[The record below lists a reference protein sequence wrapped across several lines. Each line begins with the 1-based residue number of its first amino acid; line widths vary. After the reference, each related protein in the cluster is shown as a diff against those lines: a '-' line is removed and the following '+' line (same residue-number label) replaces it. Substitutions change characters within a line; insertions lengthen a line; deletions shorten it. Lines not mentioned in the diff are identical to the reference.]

1 MDIVDLCGNI
11 IMIIAVIFIIELFI
25 LFHISFIKQCI
36 KTTDVEENKNEQEVK
51 QEVDNGE

>member
-36 KTTDVEENKNEQEVK
+36 KTTNTKENGNEQEIK
-51 QEVDNGE
+51 QEVNNDE